1 MATGSPPWP
10 NIILPPEYPTG
21 NADSFTRQIVA
32 TIQAMFE
39 SFSYQLTQRINS
51 RLHEFS
57 HEMSAGMASVGK
69 KCDEF
74 QESSAVQT
82 QLLEDRIS
90 NQYRATQE
98 NISTTQHLFWH
109 EEISPKL
116 QNDLQEFSNE
126 IKAQIQEL
134 RDGRTF
140 ERPAQNNQQQ
150 QQPKRANEQGPA
162 DQPSPKQQ
170 SSLNK
175 SAEPSPVE
183 LGHKRKRTRIGRE
196 EPVQS
201 NSPPQ
206 DQQKVWLG
214 GFFASLALKRLFK
227 LLSKFGTVESL
238 RRYSRGWAIAIM
250 KTADEAKAALK
261 LNGHWGTDKRKGIK
275 VSIYKPWK
283 KILPHEGEEFIG
295 SDSHKRMQKA
305 AAMDSNTA
313 AANQGDPSADDK
325 TSQGGP
331 IFRRKEASKPQNNTP
346 KAQLGK
352 RRGRDEDSTP
362 GSHAKECMQTDS
374 PQKPTVTEEDHLTL
388 SAEQPGLDN
397 CNGRGGASPTNQRRK
412 RSGSAKAKVDDH
424 HTAAGGSSAR
434 EIDDGQGAAPL
445 PDGTNAALLTEQEVL
460 DKYYFNGGAGI
471 WIPGAEYL
479 DQKLNGEHPPRQVK
493 NVEGDGNCQSRA
505 IVATGQTKYSNY
517 RSLKQAALHYLERNK
532 SIVRQ
537 HLAGQNLIN
546 TDDEGW
552 TRRLTTHLKSH
563 GGGLAYGDEISIGLY
578 AILLAT
584 EIQVYDAFDGNIY
597 QVAKPLAANQ
607 MSQGQSVPVAVGYR
621 KHGVHFIYDSSFQP
635 TRDRADGH
643 YWAIIP
649 KQGNGL
655 RSG

>member
-1 MATGSPPWP
+1 MLEG
-10 NIILPPEYPTG
+10 
-21 NADSFTRQIVA
+21 
-32 TIQAMFE
+32 
-39 SFSYQLTQRINS
+39 FSYRLTHQINS

-57 HEMSAGMASVGK
+57 HDMFARMESVGK

-74 QESSAVQT
+74 QESSAIQT

-90 NQYRATQE
+90 NLFRATQE

-140 ERPAQNNQQQ
+140 ERPVQNNQQQ

-162 DQPSPKQQ
+162 NQLSPKQQ

-183 LGHKRKRTRIGRE
+183 LGHKRKRTKIGRE
-196 EPVQS
+196 EPVES
-201 NSPPQ
+201 NPQAPSQ

-214 GFFASLALKRLFK
+214 GFFATLALKRLFK
-227 LLSKFGTVESL
+227 LLSKYGTVESL
-238 RRYSRGWAIAIM
+238 RRYGRGWAIAIM

-261 LNGHWGTDKRKGIK
+261 LNGHWGTAKRTGIE
-275 VSIYKPWK
+275 VSIWKPWR
-283 KILPHEGEEFIG
+283 KIHPHEGEEFIG

-305 AAMDSNTA
+305 AANSNA
-313 AANQGDPSADDK
+313 AAARQGDPSDNDK
-325 TSQGGP
+325 TSQGGS

-352 RRGRDEDSTP
+352 RRGRTEDSTP
-362 GSHAKECMQTDS
+362 GSQAKECMQTDS
-374 PQKPTVTEEDHLTL
+374 PQKPTVTEEHQLTP
-388 SAEQPGLDN
+388 SDERPALDN
-397 CNGRGGASPTNQRRK
+397 CNAGGLGGASPTNQRRT
-412 RSGSAKAKVDDH
+412 RSGSAKTKVGDH
-424 HTAAGGSSAR
+424 HTAADGSSAR
-434 EIDDGQGAAPL
+434 ENGDGQGAAFL
-445 PDGTNAALLTEQEVL
+445 PVGTNAALLTAQEVQE
-460 DKYYFNGGAGI
+460 KYYFNEGAQI
-471 WIPGAEYL
+471 WIPGAKYL

-505 IVATGQTKYSNY
+505 IVATGQTQYSNY
-517 RSLKQAALHYLERNK
+517 RSLKQAALHYLEGNVP
-532 SIVRQ
+532 IVRQ
-537 HLAGQNLIN
+537 HLGDQNLIN
-546 TDDEGW
+546 TDDDEW
-552 TRRLTTHLKSH
+552 TRRLTAHLQSH

-578 AILLAT
+578 AMLLAT
-584 EIQVYDAFDGNIY
+584 EIQVYDAYNGSIY
-597 QVAKPLAANQ
+597 QTAKPLATNQ
-607 MSQGQSVPVAVGYR
+607 MSQGRSIPVAVGYR
-621 KHGVHFIYDSSFQP
+621 KHRVHYIYDSSFQP